1 MKKNS
6 ISLFFKRLPY
16 KTLELTEA
24 FFYKRRVKKEKEKIR
39 RKKRGVIM
47 EWTLDFLWTVIFV
60 FFLNQYLLQS
70 YQIPSGSMIPNLQIG
85 DYLFVER
92 WTYGPTIFPGVSW
105 KLPGLGE
112 AHRGDIITFENPDF
126 QSKGILFD
134 TAQRLIFLMTLSFVD
149 LDRDPKSGEPAIR
162 LLVKRYLG
170 EGNTYIKID
179 QGNFFFKPLGYSD
192 WLDEDSYNEMT
203 GVSFERQR
211 LIKQTDY
218 QFYSDKMWGDI
229 LYYYGIAPPSIRR
242 LNPIALQKASY
253 RDIEDMDRL
262 FSKYESIL
270 FPDNKLDSKKFA
282 ISVEGSRY
290 IPEGFVLP
298 IGDNRDNSI
307 DGRFFGVVP
316 KSALQGK
323 TFFRFYPFG
332 RMGEI

>member
-1 MKKNS
+1 MKNTSLLLFLKR
-6 ISLFFKRLPY
+6 ISY
-16 KTLELTEA
+16 KTLEITES
-24 FFYKRRVKKEKEKIR
+24 FLEKRRIKKEKQKLL

-60 FFLNQYLLQS
+60 FFLNQYFLQS

-112 AHRGDIITFENPDF
+112 PERGDIITFENPDF
-126 QSKGILFD
+126 ESKGILFD

-179 QGNFFFKPLGYSD
+179 QGNFFFKPLGYSQ
-192 WLDEDSYNEMT
+192 WLNEDDYNEIT

-211 LIKQTDY
+211 LIKQSDY
-218 QFYSDKMWGDI
+218 RFYSDKLWGDI
-229 LYYYGIAPPSIRR
+229 LYYYGLGSSSLRQ
-242 LNPIALQKASY
+242 NPIALQRTPYK
-253 RDIEDMDRL
+253 DIEEMDRL
-262 FSKYESIL
+262 YSKYDSIL
-270 FPDNKLDSKKFA
+270 FPNEKEDSKRFA
-282 ISVEGSRY
+282 LSSDGARY

-307 DGRFFGVVP
+307 DGRFFGIVP
-316 KSALQGK
+316 KKALQGK
-323 TFFRFYPFG
+323 TFFRFFPFS
-332 RMGEI
+332 RVGEV